1 MARTYPALDL
11 RWPSDPVTDVVDRA
25 LAEIDAASPLAV
37 EECPDGVRVFF
48 PSVAKRDQAAAL
60 LTRAGP
66 PPACTSIEVP
76 DEDWAARS
84 QAALDSVTIDRIVVA
99 PPWARPAL
107 QPGQIKVIVLP
118 SMGFGTGHH
127 ASTRL
132 CLRLLQREPAGG
144 GTRVV
149 DVGTGSGVLALAAA
163 KLGVRRTVGIDS
175 DPDALEAATE
185 NVKLN
190 GLENAVELG
199 ALDLAAASERLPDR
213 FDIVLAN
220 LTGAVLIR
228 NARSL
233 AAMTDPAG
241 CLIVGGV
248 ERHEADAVRAAL
260 RGAGLREADRLD
272 EDGWVGMTFRTN
284 PTRSTER

>member
-11 RWPSDPVTDVVDRA
+11 RWPSDPETDAVDRT
-25 LAEIDAASPLAV
+25 LAEIDATSPLAV
-37 EECPDGVRVFF
+37 EDYPGGVRVFF
-48 PSVAKRDQAAAL
+48 PSVAQRDRAAAL
-60 LTRAGP
+60 LTAAGP
-66 PPACTSIEVP
+66 PPLCASIEVP

-84 QAALDSVTIDRIVVA
+84 QAALEAVTIDRIVVA
-99 PPWARPAL
+99 PPWARRAL
-107 QPGQIKVIVLP
+107 QPGEIEVIVLP

-144 GTRVV
+144 ARVV

-163 KLGVRRTVGIDS
+163 KLGARRTVAIDS
-175 DPDALEAATE
+175 DPDALEAAAA

-190 GLENAVELG
+190 GLENTVELG
-199 ALDLAAASERLPDR
+199 ADDLGVADVRLAER

-228 NARSL
+228 HSRIL
-233 AAMTDPAG
+233 AAITDAAG
-241 CLIVGGV
+241 CLIVSGV
-248 ERHEADAVRAAL
+248 ERHEADAVRASL
-260 RGAGLREADRLD
+260 REAGLYEADRLD
-272 EDGWVGMTFRTN
+272 EDGWVGTTFRTS